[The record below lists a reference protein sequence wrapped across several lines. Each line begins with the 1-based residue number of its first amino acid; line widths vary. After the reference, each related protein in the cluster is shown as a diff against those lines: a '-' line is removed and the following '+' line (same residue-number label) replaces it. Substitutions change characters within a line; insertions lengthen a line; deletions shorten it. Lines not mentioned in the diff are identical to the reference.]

1 MMLPSRSSRYLCCA
15 LALCSL
21 LFFGTGHA
29 LAQTNPTPPA
39 AQAPATA
46 ATSNGTIGVAVHAST
61 LGIGGDVALRLNDR
75 ANVRAGMDFFSLSH
89 DFLDN
94 DITWAGKIS
103 MKSAHL
109 FLDWFPMGGGF
120 HVSPGVVF
128 ANSSKATLNAS
139 IGAGQRITI
148 GDTDY
153 VGSATNPMKGTGEVK
168 LSSTAAALTIGWGNL
183 VPQGHRFS
191 VPFEIGVTMGAKP
204 TGVLGFTGSA
214 CNTNGTNCRD
224 VSTDAT
230 IQSEIR
236 KQQAS
241 LNDALNHGFLKFYPV
256 LSLGLGIRF

>member
-1 MMLPSRSSRYLCCA
+1 MMLPSRTSCCLRSA

-21 LFFGTGHA
+21 LLFGAGHA
-29 LAQTNPTPPA
+29 LAQTPQTQTVPA
-39 AQAPATA
+39 PAQAGA
-46 ATSNGTIGVAVHAST
+46 SNGTVGVAVHAST
-61 LGIGGDVALRLNDR
+61 LGIGGDVALRMNDR
-75 ANVRAGMDFFSLSH
+75 ANIRAGMDFFNLSH

-94 DITWAGKIS
+94 NITWAGKIS
-103 MKSAHL
+103 MRSAHL

-128 ANSSKATLNAS
+128 ANSSKATLNSS

-148 GDTDY
+148 DNTDY
-153 VGSATNPMKGTGEVK
+153 LGSATNPMKATGEVK
-168 LSSTAAALTIGWGNL
+168 LASAAAALTIGWGNL

-191 VPFEIGVTMGAKP
+191 VPFEIGVTLGAKP

-214 CNTNGTNCRD
+214 CALNGTNCRD

-230 IQSEIR
+230 IQTDIR
-236 KQQAS
+236 NQQAS
-241 LNDALNHGFLKFYPV
+241 LNDALNHGILKFYPV